1 MRFYT
6 LMIVVALFWVERG
19 FGQTF
24 NVGANF
30 QTAAGNQSGFVPPD
44 TSGAAGQN
52 QIVVLNNG
60 IYTVFNKLGTQQQSM
75 NDTTFFSRAGYSGTG
90 GNAVAGDPRV
100 RFDPLTGRW
109 FALEFTGA
117 SSNNRMVIA
126 VSAGADATATAA
138 GNQWKSTFF
147 TTSLGQFG
155 DFPTLGIDKNG
166 LYIGTNNF
174 TSTYQGSS
182 LFTLTKSG
190 LLWSGAGSPTITSF
204 TNFEPL
210 GVSNGA
216 TPHATTNFDVN
227 QSGNTNRAFGNPRT
241 GPDGGTTGYRT
252 YLIQN
257 TNGTT
262 TLGST
267 SLVSVGTNSSPS
279 SVPQSGGNN
288 VQANDNRISGQVIQ
302 MGNFIYFANSFDNG
316 TGRSQARFTVV
327 NATTGALVQTGAIN
341 SLTLSYFFPTI
352 AVNESGQAVM
362 GFSGGSSGTT
372 LSAYAVV
379 GAINQVTGMITWGSV
394 QQVSAGASVYTGF
407 GPSSND
413 GPPYRWGDYSMVS
426 VAPADTGVFWSM
438 QERAGTSTDGFN
450 SSFSGPGNL
459 GNWATQAT
467 EIIPDV
473 AGQVRWLAAAN
484 GNYASA
490 GSWFNGVAPGATDHA
505 IYSRNGAAFTVTLP
519 AGTTSNDRIS
529 VRQGNVTFNIPS
541 GATYQATNTS
551 STTPSFAVSQML
563 GDSTVTITGG
573 GTFSTVYTTLAA
585 GENGLGDANNISKA
599 TVTVTGAGTTWTNSR
614 DVYFGGSATRSGG
627 AATLN
632 VNSGALV
639 TIGEVARFW
648 TSTSGV
654 NLNNGTTLN
663 VGGLRADSGVTPTIT
678 GAGGATLNITD
689 GLGQTYFGAI
699 NGSLA
704 IIKTGAGTQTLSGSM
719 NYSGTTDINAG
730 RLNINGT
737 KSGTG
742 AVNVANGAVLGG
754 SGSVAGVV
762 TINNG
767 ATIAPGQS
775 AGNLTLTGGV
785 SMSAGTYQW
794 ELAALTTSGPGNNY
808 DEITINGGASTIGGT
823 SQVELAFI
831 GTALSPNTSD
841 PFWQTSHQ
849 WLITDLVSGSLS
861 GIYSGITNPNYTS
874 GIFFLSGGNGDIFL
888 NFAPVPE
895 PGTLAIVGTVLAG
908 FVVLRRRKKS

>member
-1 MRFYT
+1 MRFIT
-6 LMIVVALFWVERG
+6 VTITAALVLVGRG
-19 FGQTF
+19 NGQTF
-24 NVGANF
+24 NIGANF
-30 QTAAGNQSGFVPPD
+30 KTSSGNELSGTPPD
-44 TSGAAGQN
+44 TQGAAGQN
-52 QIVVLNNG
+52 QIVILDNG
-60 IYTVFNKLGTQQQSM
+60 RYKVFNKAGTLQQSIT
-75 NDTTFFSRAGYSGTG
+75 DTTFFSRAGYSGG
-90 GNAVAGDPRV
+90 QSVAGDPRI

-109 FALEFTGA
+109 FATEFTGGNV
-117 SSNNRMVIA
+117 SGVNNQIVVA
-126 VSAGADATATAA
+126 VSAGADATSTAV
-138 GNQWKSTFF
+138 GNQWKSVFF
-147 TTSLGQFG
+147 QTTKNKFA
-155 DFPTLGIDKNG
+155 DFPTLAIDKNG

-174 TSTYQGSS
+174 NPFDVS
-182 LFTLTKSG
+182 LFTMSKSG
-190 LLWSGAGSPTITSF
+190 LLWSGAGNPSL
-204 TNFEPL
+204 TNFSGTTFEGMNSGTRGTTPQ
-210 GVSNGA
+210 A
-216 TPHATTNFDVN
+216 TNNFDVN
-227 QSGNTNRAFGNPRT
+227 QSGNTNRVVAGFNSTTRT
-241 GPDGGTTGYRT
+241 TYTINNTGGV
-252 YLIQN
+252 
-257 TNGTT
+257 T
-262 TLGST
+262 TLSGA
-267 SLVSVGTNSSPS
+267 TNFAVNGQANPPS
-279 SVPQSGGNN
+279 AQQSGGNN
-288 VQANDNRISGQVIQ
+288 VQTNDNRISGQIVQ
-302 MGNFIYFANSFDNG
+302 VGNFIYFANAFDTPSPNQ
-316 TGRSQARFTVV
+316 TGRSQVRWTVM
-327 NATTGALVQTGAIN
+327 NATTGAVVQQGNI
-341 SLTLSYFFPTI
+341 SDPTLAYFFPCI

-362 GFSGGSSGTT
+362 GFSGSSSSSFISSYAAVGT
-372 LSAYAVV
+372 V
-379 GAINQVTGMITWGSV
+379 NQVTGAITFGTPQMV
-394 QQVSAGASVYTGF
+394 AAGLGTFTGF
-407 GPSSND
+407 DSV
-413 GPPYRWGDYSMVS
+413 PYRWGDYSAVN
-426 VAPADTGVFWSM
+426 VDPADTGIFWSF
-438 QERAGTSTDGFN
+438 QERAGNAADAFGDGTS
-450 SSFSGPGNL
+450 NL
-459 GNWATQAT
+459 ATQAT

-473 AGQVRWLAAAN
+473 AGQVRWAAAAS
-484 GNYASA
+484 GNYSSA
-490 GSWFNGVAPGATDHA
+490 GSWFNGAAPTSTDHV

-519 AGTTSNDRIS
+519 AGTTQNDRIS

-541 GATYQATNTS
+541 GATYQATNTGS
-551 STTPSFAVSQML
+551 GTPSFAVSQML

-648 TSTSGV
+648 TSSSAV

-704 IIKTGAGTQTLSGSM
+704 IIKTGSGTQTLSGSM
-719 NYSGTTDINAG
+719 NYGGTTDINAG
-730 RLNINGT
+730 RLNINGV

-785 SMSAGTYQW
+785 SMSAGTYEW

-823 SQVELAFI
+823 SQVQLAFI
-831 GTALSPNTSD
+831 GTAVSPNTSD

-874 GIFFLSGGNGDIFL
+874 GNFFLSGGNGDIFL

-908 FVVLRRRKKS
+908 FVVLRRRKKA